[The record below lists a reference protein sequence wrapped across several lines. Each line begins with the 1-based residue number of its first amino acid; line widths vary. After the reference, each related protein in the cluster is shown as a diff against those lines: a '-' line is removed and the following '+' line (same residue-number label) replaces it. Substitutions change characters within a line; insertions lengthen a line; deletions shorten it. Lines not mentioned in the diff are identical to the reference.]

1 MLVKDL
7 QEFLSKF
14 TEADATGTRQGNAI
28 SNAVI
33 FVEQN
38 GYLHE
43 IKRMEV
49 HDHAVPIV
57 GHGGH
62 TAHRLV
68 LKTVKDLHLF
78 YPRSLKMTTEV
89 NPKSTWVQKLNY
101 IKNLRKLPHELS
113 GIGLKTL
120 AFLACLICWGTIIL
134 ATFSLSN

>member
-14 TEADATGTRQGNAI
+14 TEANATGRQGNAI

-49 HDHAVPIV
+49 HYHAVPIV

-62 TAHRLV
+62 TAPRLV
-68 LKTVKDLHLF
+68 LKT
-78 YPRSLKMTTEV
+78 LKESPLIIPT
-89 NPKSTWVQKLNY
+89 KL
-101 IKNLRKLPHELS
+101 KNDY
-113 GIGLKTL
+113 
-120 AFLACLICWGTIIL
+120 
-134 ATFSLSN
+134 